1 MSDHTPGIIHEA
13 PLYNIIADF
22 GIGVKSHC
30 LQISFSS
37 CTTEETMIWNNLVY
51 GEMEFMGF
59 HLKKAFVKREVP
71 GLNLHSILRVGARSH
86 PGKERGGWCQLR
98 AHEWLLSSWIFP
110 KWMEWLFKL
119 CLRIHCS
126 KP

>member
-71 GLNLHSILRVGARSH
+71 GLTYTPSWEWGPAATLGRKEGADVSSGPMNGYFHRESF
-86 PGKERGGWCQLR
+86 PS
-98 AHEWLLSSWIFP
+98 EWNGFLNYA
-110 KWMEWLFKL
+110 
-119 CLRIHCS
+119 
-126 KP
+126 